1 MTASHTVYADANA
14 TLPTCPQHLG
24 QVALKLGNGAGNP
37 SSPHEMGRKAQVL
50 MTESRHAVAKAFQA
64 DVSEVIFVSGATE
77 ANNLATVGV
86 LRHVGEPL
94 KNLHVVSSSLE
105 HPSIRE
111 PLEFLQRTEGLQV
124 TWLAVDKNGF
134 FNTKEIVSNIRS
146 NTVLVTLMAANNEI
160 GTCEPVKEFCDW
172 LQKVRWAKTFLDA
185 SELSLALHHSVTQ
198 QSLQKLHMHC
208 DGVQAFGKLK
218 PDTWLS
224 LGMDSVSTSAHKLGG
239 LSGVGALLLRKG
251 RKYQPA
257 VMGGAQERSRR
268 AGTENL
274 LGIISLGLLAE
285 TLDQDVHWVTYENV
299 NQLREKLHRGL
310 VELPHVRVNTPFSGC
325 LPNTVHFSVL
335 EGSPLKGDDLLMQL
349 DMQGICA
356 SSGSACS
363 SGTNKPS
370 HVVLAIG
377 GSAFEA
383 KNSVRLSLGPAASN
397 QDVDDILC
405 ALQKAFA
412 LNKFVP

>member
-1 MTASHTVYADANA
+1 MIETLHVYADANA
-14 TLPTCPQHLG
+14 TLPTSPQHVVE
-24 QVALKLGNGAGNP
+24 VAAKLGAGAGNP

-50 MTESRHAVAKAFQA
+50 MTEARHAVAKAFQA
-64 DVSEVIFVSGATE
+64 DVSEIIFVSGATE
-77 ANNLATVGV
+77 ANNLGTVGV
-86 LRHVGEPL
+86 LRHFGEPL
-94 KNLHVVSSSLE
+94 KNLHVVTSSIE
-105 HPSIRE
+105 HPSIRD

-134 FNTKEIVSNIRS
+134 FSAKDVVSHIRP
-146 NTVLVTLMAANNEI
+146 NTVLVTLMAANNEL

-172 LQKVRWAKTFLDA
+172 LQKVRWAKTFLDE
-185 SELSLALHHSVTQ
+185 SVLSGVLEKSVTQ
-198 QSLQKLHMHC
+198 HTLQKLHMHC
-208 DGVQAFGKLK
+208 DGVQTFGKLK
-218 PDTWLS
+218 PETWLS

-239 LSGVGALLLRKG
+239 FSGVGALLLRKG
-251 RKYQPA
+251 RKYQP
-257 VMGGAQERSRR
+257 VVLGGAQERSRR

-274 LGIISLGLLAE
+274 LGIVSLGLLVE
-285 TLDQDVHWVTYENV
+285 KV
-299 NQLREKLHRGL
+299 NQGVNWAAYEHVNRLRERLHQGL
-310 VELPHVRVNTPFSGC
+310 AGFGHVRINTPMVGC

-335 EGSPLKGDDLLMQL
+335 EGSPQKGDDLLMQL

-383 KNSVRLSLGPAASN
+383 KNSVRLSLGPTASEK
-397 QDVDDILC
+397 DVDAILN

-412 LNKFVP
+412 SK